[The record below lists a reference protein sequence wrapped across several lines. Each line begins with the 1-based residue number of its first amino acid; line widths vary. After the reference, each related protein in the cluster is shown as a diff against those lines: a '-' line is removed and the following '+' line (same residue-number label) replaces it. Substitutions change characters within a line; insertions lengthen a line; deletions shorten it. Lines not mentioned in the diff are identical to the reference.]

1 MISVPLQKNLLAIK
15 CDGQTGSPVVFSSPL
30 CWQCCLYTFFF
41 LQSEGQSGCLPA
53 GVSALKFYVH
63 VVILC
68 LVTQDSLL
76 LPSLISSKFILFLV
90 VEDSAPKDYFF
101 F

>member
-1 MISVPLQKNLLAIK
+1 M
-15 CDGQTGSPVVFSSPL
+15 
-30 CWQCCLYTFFF
+30 
-41 LQSEGQSGCLPA
+41 PA

-76 LPSLISSKFILFLV
+76 FPSLISSKFILFLV

-101 F
+101 FFFFIKSSEASEAGG